1 MRNHIYILALVAAI
15 GCGEVTDNVG
25 KGDDPTITAIDPA
38 TGGIVGGVTITVTG
52 TNFQSDGTPLV
63 VVGGVLASD
72 VMVTSDTQLTFT
84 LPENDREGAVVDV
97 TISTTD
103 GFATKPGAFT
113 YNVRPSVISIEPRIG
128 RGVGGTPIT
137 IRGRGFQDAGTT
149 TITIAGGMAANVTV
163 VDDTTITATTAPVMM
178 GTPAFEPLDVSFQN
192 GDGDTTLQNAF
203 AVTKPGL
210 LALEGSSNGSQRIF
224 HIDIAS
230 GVVKSIVSSELKI
243 HGCATS
249 PNGQVFATTGRRQAP
264 QIHRLVR
271 VDPLT
276 GVVSV
281 IGPLNDTAAVPL
293 NHGVSTMTFVGNNL
307 FGIDTEQPTG
317 ANRRLVSID
326 PATGTVGV
334 IGAAAMNVQQIS
346 AIATRDATNVFV
358 ADRTNESLDSANTT
372 NSVLT
377 TGLAMVGGTGQ
388 PVKGLVN
395 VGGTLYLS
403 ERQSPAAIYSIAQG
417 ANAALTRIATVPAV
431 VVGLCETPSSF

>member
-1 MRNHIYILALVAAI
+1 MRNHLYILALVAAI

-25 KGDDPTITAIDPA
+25 KGDDPTIAAVAPA

-63 VVGGVLASD
+63 VVGGVLATD

-97 TISTTD
+97 TISTKD
-103 GFATKPGAFT
+103 GFATMAEAFT
-113 YNVRPSVISIEPRIG
+113 YNVRPSVISVEPRIG
-128 RGVGGTPIT
+128 RGAGGTPIT

-149 TITIAGGMAANVTV
+149 AISIAGGMATNVTV
-163 VDDTTITATTAPVMM
+163 VNDTTITATTAAVMM
-178 GTPAFEPLDVSFQN
+178 GTPAFEPLDVTFQN
-192 GDGDTTLQNAF
+192 GNGDTTLKSAF
-203 AVTKPGL
+203 SVTKPGL
-210 LALEGSSNGSQRIF
+210 LALEGSCCGSQRIF
-224 HIDIAS
+224 HVDI
-230 GVVKSIVSSELKI
+230 GTGIVKSIVSAELKI

-249 PNGQVFATTGRRQAP
+249 PGGQVFATTGRNKAP
-264 QIHRLVR
+264 QLHRLVR
-271 VDPLT
+271 LDPLT
-276 GVVSV
+276 GVVNV
-281 IGPLNDTAAVPL
+281 IGPLNDTAVIPL
-293 NHGVSTMTFVGNNL
+293 NHGISTMTFVGNNL

-334 IGAAAMNVQQIS
+334 IGASAMNVQQIS
-346 AIATRDATNVFV
+346 AIATRDATSVFV
-358 ADRTNESLDSANTT
+358 ADRSNESLDNANTT
-372 NSVLT
+372 SSVLT
-377 TGLAMVGGTGQ
+377 TGLAMVGGTNA

-403 ERQSPAAIYSIAQG
+403 ERNNPASIYSVMQG
-417 ANAALTRIATVPAV
+417 ANAALTRIATVPAI